1 MNTTNAT
8 VWVLLIE
15 DNPGDALLI
24 REMLRDAR
32 DAVFVLETCATLA
45 DGVSALLKRRYDVVL
60 LDINLPDS
68 SGTQTVQRLLHHH
81 PENAVVVM
89 TGFDDQESAVEALKA
104 GAQDYLVKGETNSNL
119 LVRSIRYAIERH
131 RIDLAEAELAALK
144 ERQRLARELHDS
156 VSQTLFTA
164 NVMAES
170 ALLQWDH
177 NLTKARSLVEEVQQL
192 TSSATAEM
200 RILLLELRP
209 VSLTQIH
216 FQQLV
221 EQLIHSQRAK
231 HRVQATFDCDT
242 LPSLSPDVQIALYRI
257 IQEALNNMIK
267 HSRATSCVVEIRCDD
282 FTIDVI
288 VRDNGRGFDVATA
301 SPTSFGLSIMHE
313 RAESIGAQLDIQS
326 IPGKGTQVRVI
337 WHPQE
342 EGE

>member
-1 MNTTNAT
+1 MTNNL
-8 VWVLLIE
+8 WVLLIE
-15 DNPGDALLI
+15 DNPGDARLI

-32 DAVFVLETCATLA
+32 DAVFVLETCTNLA
-45 DGVSALLKRRYDVVL
+45 DGIGALHKRRYDVIL

-68 SGTQTVQRLLHHH
+68 SGTSTVQRLLQEH
-81 PENAVVVM
+81 PANAVVVL
-89 TGFDDQESAVEALKA
+89 TGFDDQEIAVEALKA
-104 GAQDYLVKGETNSNL
+104 GAQDYLVKDETNTNL

-131 RIDLAEAELAALK
+131 RIDLAEAELAAIK

-170 ALLQWDH
+170 ALRQWD
-177 NLTKARSLVEEVQQL
+177 NNPTKARSLVEEVQHL

-209 VSLTQIH
+209 VSLTQID

-221 EQLIHSQRAK
+221 EQLIHAQRAK
-231 HRVQATFDCDT
+231 HRVDASFSCDK
-242 LPSLSPDVQIALYRI
+242 LPPLSPDVQIALYRI

-267 HSRATSCVVEIRCDD
+267 HSRASLCAVEIRCDD
-282 FTIDVI
+282 FTIEVT

-313 RAESIGAQLDIQS
+313 RAEAIGAQLDIHS
-326 IPGKGTQVRVI
+326 VPGQGTQVRVT

-342 EGE
+342 EGDY